1 MKIPENSDLLLR
13 AKRFDLQALGEVYDL
28 YNPGLYGYAF
38 RLLGDVSLA
47 EDCVSETFSRFL
59 QALKAGKGPQDYLQ
73 AYLYRIAHNWITDH
87 YRRQPPPPLSLEE
100 EQGLSESHP
109 EQEAARRQEQEQVR
123 AALQRLTPEQRQVVV
138 LKFIEGWSNETIANA
153 IDKPVGAVK
162 SLQHRA
168 LEALRRMLAGGKKD
182 DEEAYEILGP
192 AD

>member
-13 AKRFDLQALGEVYDL
+13 AKCFDLQALGEVYDL
-28 YNPGLYGYAF
+28 YSPGLYGYAF
-38 RLLGDVSLA
+38 RLLGDASLA

-100 EQGLSESHP
+100 EHGLSESHP
-109 EQEAARRQEQEQVR
+109 EQETAHRQEQEQVR

-138 LKFIEGWSNETIANA
+138 LKFLEGWSNETIANA

-168 LEALRRMLAGGKKD
+168 LDSLRRMLAGGKKD